1 MAAIARARPMSATP
15 ETPSRS
21 AWQPLTP
28 AGVAAFANAS
38 FRRLAACTAV
48 VLLALGLSIAS
59 FVATAWLPV
68 IDRSVGELPQGIFL
82 HQGRLIHVDPQPRM
96 LAEGP
101 ALSLAL
107 TPGRSVGLGSLS
119 DVEIEFGD
127 RRIFI
132 CSLLGCLVAPYP
144 GTAEPVALERME
156 VQSWWG
162 AWRPA
167 IWFGLSLAALI
178 PAVLAWLFQATLYA
192 VPLWMIAFF
201 KDRSLNLPGAWRLAA
216 AAVLPGILFLSVAI
230 VSYGL
235 QVLDLVRFLACVI
248 VHLLVIWTFAVAA
261 VFRLPKYVIPGLD
274 GRSNPFTTAEE
285 DAPEPASANPF
296 AAPQSPVPQVPQ
308 PPDVRESAP
317 QETPESPDETEPESK
332 PPSRPGH
339 GVE

>member
-1 MAAIARARPMSATP
+1 LAAIVRARPMSATP
-15 ETPSRS
+15 ETPGRF

-38 FRRLAACTAV
+38 FRRLAAITAV
-48 VLLALGLSIAS
+48 VLLVLGLSLAF

-68 IDRSVGELPQGIFL
+68 IDRSLAELPQGILL
-82 HQGRLIHVDPQPRM
+82 HQERLTFLNPQPRM

-127 RRIFI
+127 RHIFI

-167 IWFGLSLAALI
+167 IWFGLTLAALI
-178 PAVLAWLFQATLYA
+178 PAVVAWLFQATLYA

-201 KDRSLNLPGAWRLAA
+201 KDRNLNLPGAWRLAA
-216 AAVLPGILFLSVAI
+216 AAVLPGMLFLSIAI

-235 QVLDLVRFLACVI
+235 QVLDLVRFLACI
-248 VHLLVIWTFAVAA
+248 TVHLLVIWTFAVAA
-261 VFRLPKYVIPGLD
+261 VFRLPRYVVPGLE
-274 GRSNPFTTAEE
+274 GRSNPFTPPEE
-285 DAPEPASANPF
+285 DAPAPASANPF
-296 AAPQSPVPQVPQ
+296 AAPQSPVPQVPH
-308 PPDVRESAP
+308 PPDVRDPAP
-317 QETPESPDETEPESK
+317 QETPDAPEGTEPGAQ
-332 PPSRPGH
+332 PHSRRGQ